1 MQILPQILLP
11 IIQVIAITLPPF
23 SYRATIFTPLII
35 IVAAWSYCDAS
46 ATKPLDTTQDTHTT
60 HLALD
65 ILVPLLSQWPWYLS
79 TLSTLLFSKPSPEHL
94 YWRLSRDPKEALS
107 LVWLAKLKWASSL
120 YCSPRGV
127 GWNFR
132 VKGVPS
138 YTGPRTKIGF
148 VAHQLR
154 WLMVCAV
161 SMDALGFYT
170 RTYYDEN
177 KSWGAEGMTSYSRNW
192 GRSAVNAVHGL
203 FMPYFGLNLA
213 YGQIALL
220 CVMVGISAPEVRGF
234 AASNLISFPPI
245 PWFGLLHIVLSID
258 TLLKEANSPEYTL
271 TR

>member
-1 MQILPQILLP
+1 MQILLQLLLP
-11 IIQVIAITLPPF
+11 ITQVIAITLPPF
-23 SYRATIFTPLII
+23 PHRATIFTPLII
-35 IVAAWSYCDAS
+35 IVAAWSYFDVS
-46 ATKPLDTTQDTHTT
+46 ATNPLDTTKDPDTT

-65 ILVPLLSQWPWYLS
+65 VLLPLLSQWPWYLS
-79 TLSTLLFSKPSPEHL
+79 TLSTLLFSNPSPEYL
-94 YWRLSRDPKEALS
+94 YWRLSRDPMEALS
-107 LVWLAKLKWASSL
+107 LLWLAKLKWASAL

-138 YTGPRTKIGF
+138 YNGPRTKIGF

-154 WLMVCAV
+154 WLLVCAIG
-161 SMDALGFYT
+161 MDALGFYT

-177 KSWGAEGMTSYSRNW
+177 KSWGAEGVTSYSRDW

-220 CVMVGISAPEVRGF
+220 CVTVGISAPEVRGF
-234 AASNLISFPPI
+234 AASIFLSFLSI
-245 PWFGLLHIVLSID
+245 PWFGFYTFCLLSID
-258 TLLKEANSPEYTL
+258 PVKRSN
-271 TR
+271 